1 LATRAADAR
10 ISALAL
16 AVALA
21 AHGVVIGALSTVRK
35 PWGDGRP
42 EPVEFELREPAPP
55 PPEVVRPPE
64 LPVAPPD
71 PPRPRL
77 VVRRLAP
84 QPPTAPPPPNQAP
97 PPETPP
103 SAPPVFGVTMSSVVA
118 GDSAVAVPVGNTLL
132 MKPAP
137 ARKPGEAPQPYAG
150 TGAQTGAPVSEVN
163 VATLPRV
170 VYEVNSADNYP
181 ADAKALGIE
190 GKVKASLTLNEKGQ
204 VVGVRILERAGHG
217 FDEAATQ
224 ALRKFRFSPA
234 LTNDGRAVPFRLTFE
249 YRFSIVD

>member
-1 LATRAADAR
+1 
-10 ISALAL
+10 
-16 AVALA
+16 
-21 AHGVVIGALSTVRK
+21 
-35 PWGDGRP
+35 
-42 EPVEFELREPAPP
+42 
-55 PPEVVRPPE
+55 
-64 LPVAPPD
+64 
-71 PPRPRL
+71 
-77 VVRRLAP
+77 
-84 QPPTAPPPPNQAP
+84 
-97 PPETPP
+97 
-103 SAPPVFGVTMSSVVA
+103 MSSVVD

-150 TGAQTGAPVSEVN
+150 TGAQTGATVSEVN